1 MKIRALGPTLLF
13 VVSLFASPSAFAWGC
28 KGHQTIALIAKKYL
42 TPEATQLANDMLA
55 IDPGRPIPT
64 SFVCGTTGV
73 DSYAAGATWADAV
86 RQKGVDDGW
95 HFIDIPRGGDQ
106 SLIAGICAKP
116 ASCVTAAIHAQILV
130 LEDSTADPKLRAA
143 ALRYILHFAGDIHQP
158 LHCTTNGDRGANC
171 VPVTYFKT
179 KPVPSKN
186 NPDDYSPNLH
196 GIWDTQMVEKDMA
209 AMGAANVQAYADALN
224 TAYKTQISVWQLE
237 PINPEDWA
245 WDSHQH
251 AEDIAYGD
259 LPKLIPID
267 AHPDADLTTCSD
279 NNRVG
284 NRMFHKH
291 LKLSQPYQDD
301 ASDVIRERL
310 AMAGIRLALLLN
322 DAAKN
327 VH

>member
-1 MKIRALGPTLLF
+1 MKIRVFGLAL
-13 VVSLFASPSAFAWGC
+13 VSAVCLFASPSAFGWGC

-42 TPEATQLANDMLA
+42 TPEATKLANEMLA
-55 IDPGRPIPT
+55 IDPGRPIP
-64 SFVCGTTGV
+64 SFAVCSTAGV

-86 RQKGVDDGW
+86 RQKGLDDGW
-95 HFIDIPRGGDQ
+95 HYVDVPRGGDQ
-106 SLIAGICAKP
+106 SMISTVCAKSP
-116 ASCVTAAIHAQILV
+116 SCVVNAIHAQMAV
-130 LEDSTADPKLRAA
+130 LEDSSADPKLRAA

-171 VPVTYFKT
+171 VPITFFKN
-179 KPVPSKN
+179 KPSPSKT

-196 GIWDTQMVEKDMA
+196 GIWDTQMVEKDMT
-209 AMGAANVQAYADALN
+209 AMSAANVQAYADALD
-224 TAYKTQISVWQLE
+224 TAYKTQIAVWQLE
-237 PINPEDWA
+237 PISPEDWA

-267 AHPDADLTTCSD
+267 PHPDADLITCSD

-291 LKLSQPYQDD
+291 LKLGQPYQDD

-322 DAAKN
+322 EAAKN

>member
-1 MKIRALGPTLLF
+1 MKIRMLSLALVCG
-13 VVSLFASPSAFAWGC
+13 VSLFVSPSAFAWGC
-28 KGHQTIALIAKKYL
+28 KGHQTVALIAKKYL
-42 TPEATQLANDMLA
+42 TPEATKLANDMLA
-55 IDPGRPIPT
+55 IDPGRPIP
-64 SFVCGTTGV
+64 SSGVCNTANL

-106 SLIAGICAKP
+106 SLIATICAKP
-116 ASCVTAAIHAQILV
+116 ASCITAAIQAQMLV
-130 LEDSTADPKLRAA
+130 LEDSSADPKLRAA
-143 ALRYILHFAGDIHQP
+143 ALRYVLHFAGDIHQP

-171 VPVTYFKT
+171 VPVTYFKS
-179 KPVPSKN
+179 KPSPSKN

-209 AMGAANVQAYADALN
+209 AMGAATVQAYADALD
-224 TAYKTQISVWQLE
+224 TSFKAQIAAWQLE

-267 AHPDADLTTCSD
+267 PHPDAELTSCSD

-291 LKLSQPYQDD
+291 LKLDQPYQDD

-322 DAAKN
+322 QAASK

>member
-1 MKIRALGPTLLF
+1 MKIRLPGLILTVA
-13 VVSLFASPSAFAWGC
+13 VCLFASPSAFAWGC

-42 TPEATQLANDMLA
+42 TPAAAKLANDMLA
-55 IDPGRPIPT
+55 IDPGRPIP
-64 SFVCGTTGV
+64 SSGVCSTTGL

-95 HFIDIPRGGDQ
+95 HYIDIPRGGDQ
-106 SLIAGICAKP
+106 SLIATICAKS
-116 ASCVTAAIHAQILV
+116 ASCVTAAIQAQMGV
-130 LEDSTADPKLRAA
+130 LEDSSADPKLRAA

-171 VPVTYFKT
+171 VPVTYFKS
-179 KPVPSKN
+179 KPSPSKN

-196 GIWDTQMVEKDMA
+196 GIWDTQMVEKDMTA
-209 AMGAANVQAYADALN
+209 IGAATIQAYADALD
-224 TAYKTQISVWQLE
+224 ASFKAQIAAWQTE
-237 PINPEDWA
+237 PIVPEDWA

-267 AHPDADLTTCSD
+267 PHPDAELTTCSD

-291 LKLSQPYQDD
+291 IKLGQPYQDD

-310 AMAGIRLALLLN
+310 AMAGIRLAMLLN
-322 DAAKN
+322 DAATK